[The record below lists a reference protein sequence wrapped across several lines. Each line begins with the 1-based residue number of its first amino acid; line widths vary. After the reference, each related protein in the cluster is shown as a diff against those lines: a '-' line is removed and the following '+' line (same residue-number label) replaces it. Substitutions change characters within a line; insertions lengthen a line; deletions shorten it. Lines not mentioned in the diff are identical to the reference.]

1 MNSDEYE
8 MGFIEGYKYA
18 LNKSSEQ
25 LKVSDVKKGQFFKL
39 KRNIDGKIYLM
50 AERVTGY
57 RSCISL
63 DGDAS
68 EISSASHVVLVPSEE
83 IDFLKYCIKGY

>member
-1 MNSDEYE
+1 MNSNEYE

-18 LNKSSEQ
+18 TDKFNSQ
-25 LKVSDVKKGQFFKL
+25 LRISDIKKGQFFKL
-39 KRNIDGKIYLM
+39 KRNMDGEIYLM

-57 RSCISL
+57 RMCVSL
-63 DGDAS
+63 NGQAS
-68 EISSASHVVLVPSEE
+68 EIASSTHVVLVPSEE